1 MSWWRR
7 QRLPL
12 LALVVAATA
21 TIGVH
26 LWFDAAPLA
35 GRDEPTYLM
44 ADGTVEIGGHDL
56 TVTSA
61 RWDEFPAPAGSVT
74 LSIRLDAR
82 SGADAENCG
91 AFLLSEADG
100 DRVWQDARRDVSP
113 GSVREMS
120 VRSTRTSTTSAAT
133 SSSSFFFA
141 SSCCFTSTR
150 AACQADQCPETSAH
164 NDSAET

>member
-1 MSWWRR
+1 MTWWRR

-35 GRDEPTYLM
+35 GRDQPTYLM
-44 ADGTVEIGGHDL
+44 ADGRAEIGGHDL

-100 DRVWQDARRDVSP
+100 DRVWQDARRDVEIPFDDS
-113 GSVREMS
+113 GE
-120 VRSTRTSTTSAAT
+120 
-133 SSSSFFFA
+133 
-141 SSCCFTSTR
+141 SSCR
-150 AACQADQCPETSAH
+150 ADSPAYGILAVFLLPEDASGPFWFDVPAG
-164 NDSAET
+164 DETARFRVEP